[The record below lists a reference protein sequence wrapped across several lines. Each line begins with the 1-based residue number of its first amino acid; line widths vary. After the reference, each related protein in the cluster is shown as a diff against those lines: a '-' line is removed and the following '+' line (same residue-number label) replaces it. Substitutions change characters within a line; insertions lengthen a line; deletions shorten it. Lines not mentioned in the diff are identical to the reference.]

1 MQSKLRYKVCRVFNN
16 SEYDIIKVIMTFV
29 IKALAKINFMII
41 SIKKQKR
48 TEKGFTLIELL
59 VVISIISLLS
69 SVILVSLSTA
79 RAKAKDSVIVSA
91 LHEMRNLM
99 ELNYSTNQSYEQ
111 LQVGWVGSAIGDCE
125 TKFSSA
131 GIYKDQAIVL
141 CKKILANSIQGA
153 GGPTQRYHTG
163 VFNNGMGRNKIKYF
177 SIMAW
182 LSNGKNYCVGSS
194 GISSNGI
201 YYISTI
207 DDIFV
212 EPLDIARH
220 QETPVGCYYN
230 P

>member
-99 ELNYSTNQSYEQ
+99 ELNYSTNQSYAQ

-125 TKFSSA
+125 TQFSSA

-153 GGPTQRYHTG
+153 GGPGQRYYTG
-163 VFNNGMGRNKIKYF
+163 VFNGTGRNF

-201 YYISTI
+201 YYRSTI

-212 EPLDIARH
+212 GPLDIAKHR
-220 QETPVGCYYN
+220 ETPVGCYYN